1 MRGRELFQKSKSLID
16 LLINLLQLFPSSLLA
31 GGLSWF
37 RHTPGKLGFGIRYLF
52 LKSLAKTCGDVV
64 AIYPGAYFLNVERIA
79 IGHHVSIHQMCYLEG
94 IGGLEIGS
102 HVSLS
107 HSVSI
112 ITHEHDYM
120 QTEIPIRDAKIIPK
134 PVIIEDDVWIGAG
147 ARILGGVTIG
157 QGTVVGAGAVV
168 TKSIPPGSI
177 AVGVPATVK
186 FSRDHYSV
194 YQRA

>member
-1 MRGRELFQKSKSLID
+1 MRGRELFRKSKSTID
-16 LLINLLQLFPSSLLA
+16 LLLNLLQLFPRSFLV
-31 GGLSWF
+31 GGLSLF

-52 LKSLAKTCGDVV
+52 LKSLAQNCGDVV
-64 AIYPGAYFLNVERIA
+64 AIFPGAYFLNVERIA

-94 IGGLEIGS
+94 IGGLRIGS

-112 ITHEHDYM
+112 ITHEHDYI
-120 QTEIPIRDAKIIPK
+120 QTKIPIRDADIILK

-157 QGTVVGAGAVV
+157 QGSVIGAGAVV

-177 AVGVPATVK
+177 AVGVPASVK
-186 FSRDHYSV
+186 FTR
-194 YQRA
+194 